1 MPRLWE
7 KSTRTIL
14 GNFIFRPQIE
24 KCKQFYCYSDFD
36 PKIEKHYVR
45 VAALPP
51 AGQISEK
58 NGARPDLGTS
68 RALKYCK

>member
-1 MPRLWE
+1 MGKLLPDNSGKLHF
-7 KSTRTIL
+7 STR
-14 GNFIFRPQIE
+14 NR
-24 KCKQFYCYSDFD
+24 

-45 VAALPP
+45 VAALPL